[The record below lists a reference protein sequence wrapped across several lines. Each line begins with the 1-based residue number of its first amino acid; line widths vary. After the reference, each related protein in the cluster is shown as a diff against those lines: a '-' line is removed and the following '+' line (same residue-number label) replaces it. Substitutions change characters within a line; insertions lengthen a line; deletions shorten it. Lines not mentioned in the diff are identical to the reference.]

1 MSRIEFSV
9 YELTTGRIVSA
20 MSVYG
25 EDERDA
31 NVPPDHGWVEGFH
44 DPLRFYIGPDG
55 VTPYPPSPAPH
66 MTFDYASEQWVDMR
80 GASEMAAAREAAM
93 LALNGYVAR
102 KRNLIITDL
111 PGQDMIYL
119 RKEEEGRR
127 YLDLPIE
134 PETLE
139 QFPLIAAEVG
149 ITAPTAY
156 QLAMI
161 WVQLGS
167 LWVVIAVQ
175 LEQLRMS
182 FGAQIQ
188 SASTFAEI
196 DALVQTIEA
205 LP

>member
-9 YELTTGRIVSA
+9 YELATGRIVSA

-31 NVPPDHGWVEGFH
+31 NVPPDHGWVAGFH
-44 DPLRFYIGPDG
+44 DPLRFYVGPAG
-55 VTPYPPSPAPH
+55 VTPYPPSPSPH
-66 MTFDYASEQWVDMR
+66 MTFDYTSEQWVDVR
-80 GASEMAAAREAAM
+80 GASEMTAAREVAM
-93 LALNGYVAR
+93 RALSGYVAR

-127 YLDLPIE
+127 YLDLPVE

-139 QFPLIAAEVG
+139 QFPLIATEVG

-156 QLAMI
+156 QLATI

-167 LWVVIAVQ
+167 LWVVIAAQ
-175 LEQLRMS
+175 LEQLRMTI
-182 FGAQIQ
+182 GAQIQ

-196 DALVQTIEA
+196 DALAEMIEG

>member
-9 YELTTGRIVSA
+9 YELTTGRIVAA
-20 MSVYG
+20 MSVYS
-25 EDERDA
+25 EQERDA
-31 NVPPDHGWVEGFH
+31 NVHSGHGWVEGFF
-44 DPLRFYIGPDG
+44 DPTSFYFGSDG
-55 VTPYPPSPAPH
+55 VTPYPPRPAEH
-66 MTFDYASEQWVDMR
+66 MTFDYTSEQWVDAR
-80 GASEMAAAREAAM
+80 GPGDLDKAKSAAM
-93 LALNGYVAR
+93 GVLNAYVAQ
-102 KRNLIITDL
+102 KRSQIITDL

-127 YLDLPIE
+127 YLDLPVE

-161 WVQLGS
+161 WVQLDS
-167 LWVVIAVQ
+167 MWVGIAAQ
-175 LEQLRMS
+175 LEQLRMTI
-182 FGAQIQ
+182 GAQIQ

-196 DALVQTIEA
+196 DALIQTIEG